1 MPSQE
6 GNMDKPK
13 VGEDKGSSR
22 GSRVIMKVM
31 FSLRHRVLGAA
42 RGTRLR

>member
-1 MPSQE
+1 
-6 GNMDKPK
+6 MDKPK
-13 VGEDKGSSR
+13 VREDKGSSR